1 MRQTYFS
8 DVYCPLTV
16 DSSFLTLVIT
26 LVLTKKKK
34 TNNQITFSEP
44 FGANTQEAPVQR
56 QSVGKVSL
64 VNISLKFIEIDEARE
79 EIRKA
84 TSFER

>member
-26 LVLTKKKK
+26 LVLTRKK
-34 TNNQITFSEP
+34 TTIIKKHKIHK
-44 FGANTQEAPVQR
+44 EAPVQR

-64 VNISLKFIEIDEARE
+64 VNISLKFIEIDEARD
-79 EIRKA
+79 EI
-84 TSFER
+84 

>member
-26 LVLTKKKK
+26 LVLTEKK
-34 TNNQITFSEP
+34 Q
-44 FGANTQEAPVQR
+44 
-56 QSVGKVSL
+56 QSNHIFRTVWRKYIRGPRAASVGGKVSL
-64 VNISLKFIEIDEARE
+64 VNISLKFIEIDESRD
-79 EIRKA
+79 EI
-84 TSFER
+84 

>member
-34 TNNQITFSEP
+34 NNQITFSEP

-64 VNISLKFIEIDEARE
+64 VNISLKFIEIDEARD
-79 EIRKA
+79 EI
-84 TSFER
+84 

>member
-34 TNNQITFSEP
+34 QQSNHIFRTVWHKYIIGPRAAPDGGKGKLSEY
-44 FGANTQEAPVQR
+44 FL
-56 QSVGKVSL
+56 KVHR
-64 VNISLKFIEIDEARE
+64 DR
-79 EIRKA
+79 
-84 TSFER
+84 